1 LFYFIRA
8 GGCFATAQ
16 NLPRVII
23 LATGG
28 TIAGQGMS
36 SISAGYTPGK
46 LPIEDLLKNI
56 PSINTI
62 ASVKGEQVA
71 SVGSYDM
78 TIDIWL
84 KLARRINEIFVK
96 NEADGVVITH
106 GTDTQKKQ
114 LIF

>member
-1 LFYFIRA
+1 
-8 GGCFATAQ
+8 
-16 NLPRVII
+16 
-23 LATGG
+23 
-28 TIAGQGMS
+28 
-36 SISAGYTPGK
+36 
-46 LPIEDLLKNI
+46 
-56 PSINTI
+56 
-62 ASVKGEQVA
+62 VKGEQVA